1 MRLYNIILVLSSVLL
16 SSDGFSASVA
26 SSPSLLNKVED
37 DNKFWKWRGHDIYT
51 EAYNQPD
58 GEHKPTCI
66 LLHGFGA
73 STVYY
78 RETIKVLQ
86 QEGYNVHAL
95 DLLGQ
100 GRSAKPYNEDNS
112 VTNKVEYSINLWGN
126 MVDDYAKHK
135 QLDDV
140 VLMGNSI
147 GSLVCLSAATGDF
160 TDSPTD
166 TYLADK
172 VKGLCLFNCGVG
184 LNSRNVI
191 KNPNF
196 NEVQRVMFNSLFDL
210 LNTLIFDNAVL
221 LRYAL
226 NNIVTKELLK
236 DALTSLYTN
245 LPERVDDELVDSFY
259 YPAKGG
265 EGCVESI
272 RQIYCND
279 AGLTPLE
286 YHQKHPEI
294 LDHIPLHLV
303 WGKQDA
309 VTPLRGDV
317 GTFYCDRVA
326 NNRSG
331 NGKTTIDVINSGHIP
346 FDDNPIDS
354 HKSMMKWLN
363 SKVLKN

>member
-1 MRLYNIILVLSSVLL
+1 MMKLYIIVLVLSYVVCSY
-16 SSDGFSASVA
+16 GFS
-26 SSPSLLNKVED
+26 SPATS
-37 DNKFWKWRGHDIYT
+37 WKWRGHDIYT

-58 GEHKPTCI
+58 GEQKPTCI

-100 GRSAKPYNEDNS
+100 GRSAKPFVDNNKDS
-112 VTNKVEYSINLWGN
+112 AVDTTNKVEYSINLWGN
-126 MVDDYAKHK
+126 MVDDYAKHR

-160 TDSPTD
+160 SDSTTD
-166 TYLADK
+166 TYLAGK

-196 NEVQRVMFNSLFDL
+196 NEVQRVLFNSLFDL

-236 DALTSLYTN
+236 DALKGLYTN
-245 LPERVDDELVDSFY
+245 SPDRVDDELVDSFY
-259 YPAKGG
+259 FPAKGG

-294 LDHIPLHLV
+294 LDHIPLHLI
-303 WGKQDA
+303 WGEQDL
-309 VTPLRGDV
+309 VTPLSGDV

-331 NGKTTIDVINSGHIP
+331 NGKTTIDVINSGHVP
-346 FDDNPIDS
+346 FDDNPIDT

-363 SKVLKN
+363 SKVVKN